1 MNLKNTLLA
10 FSAMLVAGASFGAI
24 RATTPA
30 VWAKGK
36 DSWQMDRHNAKME
49 LVKAGGAKVVFIGD
63 SITHNWEK
71 VGKEQLEK
79 YFSEGDRKMLNLGT
93 GGDHTEHVLWRIKNG
108 ELDGYEAKC
117 VVVMIGTNNTGH
129 NSIEKEPPMDTI
141 LGIREILTE
150 IRKKQP
156 KAIIVL
162 SPIFPRGKDANDQ
175 KRKRNEIVNA
185 EICKFCD
192 GKTIFWCDFNDELMP
207 ENGVLSK
214 KLFPDYLHPAAPG
227 YEIWHEAVKPY
238 IDYALSDGKL
248 EAPKNRHSKRKPEA
262 KPDVPSTI
270 QPVARVKGMHRPG
283 RFDVWTQKLFT
294 NRKQISNSK
303 GEIDI
308 VFAGDSITH
317 LWGFQGKE
325 EYKKLL
331 GKYSVLNIGYS
342 GDRTQHLLWRG
353 LNGELDGY
361 KAKCVML
368 MIGTN
373 NSGGNT
379 PEEVAL
385 GVRTFLDL
393 LAKKQPQ
400 AKVILLPIFPRG
412 DAKDWRRAKNNK
424 VNEIIKTYADGE
436 KIVWVDFTDKFLDEN
451 GDTKWIMPDRLHPEL
466 PGYKIWAEA
475 VMPYFQKFCGK

>member
-10 FSAMLVAGASFGAI
+10 FSALLITGASFGAI
-24 RATTPA
+24 RATTPT
-30 VWAKGK
+30 VWPKGK

-49 LVKAGGAKVVFIGD
+49 IVKAGGAKVVFIGD

-71 VGKEQLEK
+71 AGKKQLEK
-79 YFSEGDRKMLNLGT
+79 YFSKGDMKMLNLGT
-93 GGDHTEHVLWRIKNG
+93 GADRTEHVLWRIKNG

-117 VVVMIGTNNTGH
+117 IVVMIGTNNTGH
-129 NSIEKEPPMDTI
+129 HSIEKEPPMDTI

-156 KAIIVL
+156 KATIVL
-162 SPIFPRGKDANDQ
+162 SAIFPRGKDASDA
-175 KRKRNEIVNA
+175 KRIRNEIVNK

-192 GKTIFWCDFNDELMP
+192 GETIFWCDFNDEFLNDDGTLP
-207 ENGVLSK
+207 K
-214 KLFPDYLHPAAPG
+214 DLFPDYLHPTGPG
-227 YEIWHEAVKPY
+227 YEIWYKAVKPY
-238 IDYALSDGKL
+238 IDYALSDRKG
-248 EAPKNRHSKRKPEA
+248 EAPKNRYSKKKAEPKSDKPT
-262 KPDVPSTI
+262 TI
-270 QPVARVKGMHRPG
+270 QPVARVKGMHRP
-283 RFDVWTQKLFT
+283 RNYDVWTQKLFT
-294 NRKQISNSK
+294 NRRIISNNK
-303 GEIDI
+303 EIDI

-325 EYKKLL
+325 EYSKLL
-331 GKYSVLNIGYS
+331 KKYSILNIGYS

-353 LNGELDGY
+353 LYGELDGY

-412 DAKDWRRAKNNK
+412 DAKDWRRTKNNK